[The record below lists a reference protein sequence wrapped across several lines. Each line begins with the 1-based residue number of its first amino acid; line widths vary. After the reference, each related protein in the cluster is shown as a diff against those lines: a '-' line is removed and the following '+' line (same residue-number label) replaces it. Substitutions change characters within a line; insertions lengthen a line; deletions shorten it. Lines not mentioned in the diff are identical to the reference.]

1 MRVAKRLPLRKYRLL
16 IALLFANIL
25 SFFCVTQFANAG
37 IFDAFGSRAVFCQ
50 PKDRQCV
57 LDVALDIAI
66 KDFSSRDPIAEAAPH
81 ATRAGRLYALVP
93 PDQWQAVRQRWQA
106 AGADEAF
113 FATLDKTSWPL
124 LPSDWLTAD
133 LLEEALD
140 SQEGPDRTNFADF
153 VEFAFPVLLKKERAA
168 TLSLWDEHVEML
180 WNDAFDTVTLV
191 FDWMANN
198 DVDALERYASRYN
211 FPQSATYDPREGLSR
226 AAARFCDNGNHEPG
240 ERILALLEKEKQ
252 GWKLEREKQAIDWSR
267 QTTGVLACRGEQA
280 ALDLVDPV
288 LAQMQTDV
296 REAKEKYKNL
306 QEQAFVV
313 GVIRSEV
320 AEGLIQPLALHFEE
334 AGQHDQA
341 VKVFARLPVQQSAM
355 MLSDIAE
362 KGIYGM
368 EFLQQSFAEFMEVHR
383 EDAFYDTDRSK
394 ALTWYLE
401 KYDGSEAGPGLEREA
416 EAIDMAGEIWPNP
429 VARQAAE
436 KALKTLADRANED
449 RRAKQSAL
457 DRARLRLGAFEK
469 RRRGCEIPDTAL
481 TEMLANAGGYDFAE
495 QRSEMLIDYLSYLD
509 TDKNGESR
517 GDCIIH

>member
-1 MRVAKRLPLRKYRLL
+1 MLS
-16 IALLFANIL
+16 LFC
-25 SFFCVTQFANAG
+25 FTQFANAG
-37 IFDAFGSRAVFCQ
+37 IFDAFGSKAVFCQ

-57 LDVALDIAI
+57 LDVALDTAI

-93 PDQWQAVRQRWQA
+93 PDQRQAVRQRWQA

-124 LPSDWLTAD
+124 LPMDWLTAD
-133 LLEEALD
+133 LLKEALD
-140 SQEGPDRTNFADF
+140 SEEGPDGTNFADF
-153 VEFAFPVLLKKERAA
+153 VEFAFPVLLKKERKA
-168 TLSLWDEHVEML
+168 TLSLWDEHMEML
-180 WNDAFDTVTLV
+180 WDDAFDSVTLV

-211 FPQSATYDPREGLSR
+211 FPQSALYDPRQALSR
-226 AAARFCDNGNHEPG
+226 AAARFCNNGNHERG

-252 GWKLEREKQAIDWSR
+252 GWKPEREKKAMDWSR

-280 ALDLVDPV
+280 ALGLVDPV

-296 REAKEKYKNL
+296 REAEEKYKDPK
-306 QEQAFVV
+306 EQAFVV

-320 AEGLIQPLALHFEE
+320 AEGLIQPLALHFEG
-334 AGQHDQA
+334 ASQHDQA
-341 VKVFARLPVQQSAM
+341 MKVFARLPVQQSSM
-355 MLSDIAE
+355 MLGDIAE

-383 EDAFYDTDRSK
+383 EDEFYDTDRSK

-401 KYDGSEAGPGLEREA
+401 KYDSNEAGPGIEREA

-457 DRARLRLGAFEK
+457 DRARLRVGAFEK
-469 RRRGCEIPDTAL
+469 RSQGCEIPDTAL
-481 TEMLANAGGYDFAE
+481 TEILANAGGYEFAE
-495 QRSEMLIDYLSYLD
+495 QRSEMLIDYLTYLD
-509 TDKNGESR
+509 TGKSGESR